1 LVQTSLGERDPE
13 LAAVAS
19 PVFDG
24 RGQLLGALSLSGTS
38 TRYSSAAYL
47 QALQAA
53 IAAAAGQIEAMFA
66 AAG

>member
-1 LVQTSLGERDPE
+1 M
-13 LAAVAS
+13 
-19 PVFDG
+19 
-24 RGQLLGALSLSGTS
+24 S
-38 TRYSSAAYL
+38 TRYPSGAYL